1 MTISPINS
9 AIADLNAPPIP
20 IVQRSANSYDGSCG
34 PLIDLSQ
41 AVPGYAA
48 HPSLTDS
55 LNKAAGRAD
64 LLGYGRIEGEMELR
78 TAYSTHVSQ
87 VYGAEVTPL
96 ETHIT
101 SGCNQ
106 AFVATAL
113 TVAGPGDS
121 ILLITPFYFNHAT
134 TLEMLGIHTKSVPA
148 DPGNGFLPDPDRV
161 AAAITPDVK
170 AVVCVTPNNPT
181 GAIYPTVLI
190 EALYDICV
198 ANNVWLITDETY
210 RDFLPSDQRR
220 PHKLFERSNWRQ
232 HFINLYSFS
241 KSFCIPGHRLGAVT
255 AGEELV
261 TNLAKVMDNLQICAP
276 RPPQHAVAK
285 GLVELSDWQQ
295 ENRKEIDFRRSV
307 LQEVIAGLPQWEI
320 AAIGAY
326 FSYIAHPF
334 KDRTSTQVAE
344 YLASKRGVVCL
355 PGAFFGQGQE
365 PNLRFAFANASGA
378 ELKEL
383 TARLA

>member
-1 MTISPINS
+1 MTIGPINS

-20 IVQRSANSYDGSCG
+20 IVQNSAKAYDGRCG

-48 HPSLTDS
+48 HPSLTES

-78 TAYSTHVSQ
+78 RAYSAHVSR
-87 VYGAEVTPL
+87 VYGSPVTPS

-134 TLEMLGIHTKSVPA
+134 TLEMLGIQTKSVPA
-148 DPGNGFLPDPDRV
+148 DPDNGFFPDPDRI
-161 AAAITPDVK
+161 AAAITIDVK

-181 GAIYPTVLI
+181 GAIYPASLI
-190 EALYDICV
+190 ETLYDICV

-210 RDFLPSDQRR
+210 RDFLPSAQHQ
-220 PHKLFERSNWRQ
+220 PHNLFARSNWRQ
-232 HFINLYSFS
+232 HFISLYSFS

-255 AGEELV
+255 AGEGLI

-285 GLVELSDWQQ
+285 GLMELSDWQQ
-295 ENRKEIDFRRSV
+295 ENRKEIDHRRSV
-307 LQEVIAGLPQWEI
+307 LQDVIAGIPQWEI

-326 FSYIAHPF
+326 FSYIRHPYN
-334 KDRTSTQVAE
+334 DRTSTQVAE

-355 PGAFFGQGQE
+355 PGAFFGEGQE
-365 PNLRFAFANASGA
+365 DYLRFAFANAAGD
-378 ELKEL
+378 ELKEMAVRL
-383 TARLA
+383 T